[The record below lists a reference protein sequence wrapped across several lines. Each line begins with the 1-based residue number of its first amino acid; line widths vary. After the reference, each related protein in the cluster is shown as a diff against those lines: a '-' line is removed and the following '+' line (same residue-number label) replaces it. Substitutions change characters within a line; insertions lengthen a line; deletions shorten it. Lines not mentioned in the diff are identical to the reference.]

1 MKAPE
6 LRNLS
11 DEELQTKA
19 KELEE
24 ELFNLR
30 FQLATGQIENVARI
44 RTVRRDI
51 ARLKTLQHEHERVG
65 EQ

>member
-1 MKAPE
+1 MKAGE

-11 DEELQTKA
+11 DEELQTKGR
-19 KELEE
+19 ELEE

-51 ARLKTLQHEHERVG
+51 SRLKTLQRER
-65 EQ
+65 EDSDED

>member
-44 RTVRRDI
+44 RIVRRDI
-51 ARLKTLQHEHERVG
+51 ARLKTLQREHARAR